1 MNSLLNETREQRYQW
16 IITDCPPVE
25 VIFDE
30 FPCLKDPQILKNEFN
45 NLTGSTSSKLFIN
58 CQRLLQYAS
67 KETKRE
73 VKKLMKSYLMLQQ
86 PTDDQMMTYAISVAT
101 LLATARGKSR
111 PLLFMT
117 IQGENIDMD
126 EALCKI
132 QHSHPHILGFGSD
145 LSNNYGGV

>member
-1 MNSLLNETREQRYQW
+1 
-16 IITDCPPVE
+16 
-25 VIFDE
+25 
-30 FPCLKDPQILKNEFN
+30 
-45 NLTGSTSSKLFIN
+45 
-58 CQRLLQYAS
+58 
-67 KETKRE
+67 
-73 VKKLMKSYLMLQQ
+73 MKSYLMLQQ

-145 LSNNYGGV
+145 LSNMVEFRVVIEKKNVMRTLIWMKHYARYNIAIPIYLAL